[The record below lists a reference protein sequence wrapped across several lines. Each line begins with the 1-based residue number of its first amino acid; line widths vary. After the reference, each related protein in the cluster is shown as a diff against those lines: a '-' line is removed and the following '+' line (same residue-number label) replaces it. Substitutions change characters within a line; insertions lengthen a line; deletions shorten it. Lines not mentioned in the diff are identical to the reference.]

1 MSSDGFGIC
10 GHKNAYNFKV
20 KNGKWVEDLIG
31 MDLAKNP
38 PNHPTLYTTEQ
49 REKMIPPSDMI
60 DRSGGENVK
69 MLSMEE
75 VKVKNKTGLPGHML
89 FEHLGAPGADRFM
102 SVNGMTFTAGKGTGG
117 IRCEDLLSE
126 KPSAEAKAH
135 LNIKP
140 RVTKMTSKA
149 KYDARQEAL
158 ISSFK
163 TTSGAS
169 GNRARKEGFKVRGV
183 DERPPFPKF
192 NKKKLEIGYPSPVF

>member
-38 PNHPTLYTTEQ
+38 PNNPTLYTTEQ
-49 REKMIPPSDMI
+49 REKLIPPSEMV

-69 MLSMEE
+69 MLSMKEITF
-75 VKVKNKTGLPGHML
+75 KNKNGLPSHML

-102 SVNGMTFTAGKGTGG
+102 SVNAMTFTGGEGTGG

-126 KPSAEAKAH
+126 HPSDEAKKH
-135 LNIKP
+135 LMIKP
-140 RVTKMTSKA
+140 RVTKMTEKA
-149 KYDARQEAL
+149 KYDARQNAL

-169 GNRARKEGFKVRGV
+169 GNRSNKEDFKVRAA
-183 DERPPFPKF
+183 DARP
-192 NKKKLEIGYPSPVF
+192 GMPVFGKRRLCIG